1 MSKVR
6 FFALGGLGEVG
17 KNMYVLEINND
28 IFVLDCGSALPIG
41 QVFGYD
47 SIIPDFSYL
56 KNNIERV
63 KGVFLSHFKQ
73 KYIGGFIRV
82 AKDLK
87 VPYYV
92 SDYTYKAIE
101 SWYLPSMDDEEK
113 EGVDFKIIHKDD
125 ILYFGDVQVEFF
137 TLSSSVPDTFG
148 IAFKINVSEDPL
160 KIVYKNIVYMP
171 DFNFD
176 QNLKRHFRI
185 NFQKI
190 NKIAD
195 EGVLALLSPS
205 FGAGGVGHITTD
217 GNLDSALHKLMA
229 HQGRTYIMMDA
240 ENVSGML
247 QVIDAVEFQKRKVT
261 IIGAKARRLV
271 EIAMELG
278 YAVKDDNYYLEKKA
292 LNDDYRNSEN
302 MVIIIA
308 GEQTESFFALQRI
321 ATFQDPHY
329 FLKPTDNVA
338 FLMPVSKKYEK
349 ILASSWDNIWMNNAN
364 LVDFDVNL
372 MPETK
377 CGPEDLKLLYSL
389 MSPKYIVPIAGDYRM
404 LKAQVEIAKKYGIEN
419 ERIILLDN
427 GSIINFENEEYIP
440 GYETIETGEIL
451 FGGESDSDINDY
463 VAREREALT
472 SEGFLV
478 ISGMIS
484 LKERVIYKDV
494 DMTYFGFLPE
504 FGQEEVIK
512 GIKEKFKEIVEEHLT
527 FKKVDYKELRQ
538 ELKNE
543 LSKYITK
550 MTRKRPIL
558 IPAIIDISN

>member
-1 MSKVR
+1 MSKIS

-17 KNMYVLEINND
+17 KNMYVLEINQD
-28 IFVLDCGSALPIG
+28 IFVLDCGSALPGG

-56 KNNIERV
+56 LDNIDRV
-63 KGVFLSHFKQ
+63 RGLFLSHFRQ
-73 KYIGGFIRV
+73 KNIGGFIRI

-92 SDYTYKAIE
+92 SDYTFKAIE
-101 SWYLPSMDDEEK
+101 SWYLPLMAQEEK
-113 EGVDFKIIHKDD
+113 EGLDFKIINKED
-125 ILYFGDVQVEFF
+125 ILEFGETKVEFF

-148 IAFKINVSEDPL
+148 FAFKVNVSEEED
-160 KIVYKNIVYMP
+160 KIIYKNIVYLP

-185 NFQKI
+185 NFKKI

-195 EGVLALLSPS
+195 EGVLVLLTPS
-205 FGAGGVGHITTD
+205 SGANSVGHITTD
-217 GNLDSALHKLMA
+217 DNLDAALHKLMA
-229 HQGRTYIMMDA
+229 HQGRDYIIMDA

-247 QVIDAVEFQKRKVT
+247 QVIDAVEFQKRQIT

-278 YAVKDDNYYLEKKA
+278 YAVKDPQYYIEKQ
-292 LNDDYRNSEN
+292 LLTDDIRNSQN
-302 MVIIIA
+302 TVIIIA
-308 GEQTESFFALQRI
+308 GEQTEAFFALQRI

-329 FLKPTDNVA
+329 YLTANDNVT
-338 FLMPVSKKYEK
+338 FLMSISKKYEK
-349 ILASSWDNIWMNNAN
+349 ILASSWDNIWLNNTN
-364 LVDFDVNL
+364 LIDFDVNL

-389 MSPKYIVPIAGDYRM
+389 MSPKYIIPISGDYRM
-404 LKAQVEIAKKYGIEN
+404 LKAQEEIAKKYGFCEKH
-419 ERIILLDN
+419 IIRLDN
-427 GSIINFENEEYIP
+427 GLVATFENQDYILD
-440 GYETIETGEIL
+440 YELIETGDIL

-478 ISGMIS
+478 ISGMIN
-484 LKERVIYKDV
+484 LKERKIYKDIEMV
-494 DMTYFGFLPE
+494 SYGFLPE

-512 GIKEKFKEIVEEHLT
+512 EIKEKFKEIVNEYLEY
-527 FKKVDYKELRQ
+527 KKVDYKELRQ

-543 LSKYITK
+543 ISKLITK
-550 MTRKRPIL
+550 ITRKRPIL

>member
-1 MSKVR
+1 MSKIK

-17 KNMYVLEINND
+17 KNMYVLEINDD
-28 IFVLDCGSALPIG
+28 IFVLDCGSALPGG

-47 SIIPDFSYL
+47 SIVPDFSYL
-56 KNNIERV
+56 MENIDRV

-73 KYIGGFIRV
+73 KYIGGFLRI

-101 SWYLPSMDDEEK
+101 SWYLPNMSEEEK
-113 EGVDFKIIHKDD
+113 ENINFMIINKNDV
-125 ILYFGDVQVEFF
+125 LEFGDTKVVFL

-148 IAFKINVSEDPL
+148 IAFKVNVSDNPDEPS
-160 KIVYKNIVYMP
+160 YKNIVYMP

-190 NKIAD
+190 NQIAD
-195 EGVLALLSPS
+195 EGILVLLSPS
-205 FGAGGVGHITTD
+205 FGASGIGHITTD
-217 GNLDSALHKLMA
+217 GKLDAALHKLMA
-229 HQGRTYIMMDA
+229 HEGRTFIIMDA

-247 QVIDAVEFQKRKVT
+247 QVIDAVGFQKRKVT
-261 IIGAKARRLV
+261 IIGAKARNLV
-271 EIAMELG
+271 EIAMGLG
-278 YAVKDDNYYLEKKA
+278 YAKKDPEFYLEKKV
-292 LNDDYRNSEN
+292 LNDDYRNSKDT
-302 MVIIIA
+302 VVIIA
-308 GEQTESFFALQRI
+308 GEQTEAFFALQRI

-329 FLKPTDNVA
+329 FLNENDNVV
-338 FLMPVSKKYEK
+338 FLMPISKKYER

-364 LVDFDVNL
+364 LIDFDVSL

-389 MSPKYIVPIAGDYRM
+389 MSPEYIIPISGDYRM
-404 LKAQVEIAKKYGIEN
+404 LKAQVEIAKNYGIEN
-419 ERIILLDN
+419 DKIILLEN
-427 GSIINFENEEYIP
+427 GVVANFENEEYIP
-440 GYETIETGEIL
+440 SSEVIETGDIL

-472 SEGFLV
+472 SEGFIV
-478 ISGMIS
+478 ISGMIN
-484 LKERVIYKDV
+484 LKERTIYKDV
-494 DMTYFGFLPE
+494 EIASYGFLPE
-504 FGQEEVIK
+504 FGQEEVIEQ
-512 GIKEKFKEIVEEHLT
+512 IKERFKEIVLDYLS

-538 ELKNE
+538 ELKND
-543 LSKYITK
+543 LSKLITK
-550 MTRKRPIL
+550 ITRKRPIL